1 VLDVFEH
8 AGYEKLDQ
16 GRRKIFAENRKVTE
30 TKAFIPLCQGKLPMS
45 HSISSGEWESKAVSL
60 DSSGGVMQR
69 KDHPEFR
76 NQNLK
81 WFKVFEI
88 WKCSL
93 LPSIEAAKGMDSSL
107 PSWLRNYVLKPAN
120 FCT

>member
-45 HSISSGEWESKAVSL
+45 HSISSGE
-60 DSSGGVMQR
+60 
-69 KDHPEFR
+69 
-76 NQNLK
+76 
-81 WFKVFEI
+81 
-88 WKCSL
+88 
-93 LPSIEAAKGMDSSL
+93 
-107 PSWLRNYVLKPAN
+107 
-120 FCT
+120 

>member
-1 VLDVFEH
+1 LDVFEH

-16 GRRKIFAENRKVTE
+16 GRRKIFAENRKVTG
-30 TKAFIPLCQGKLPMS
+30 TKAFIPRCQGKLPMS
-45 HSISSGEWESKAVSL
+45 HSISFREWESKAMSL

-76 NQNLK
+76 NRNVE

-88 WKCSL
+88 WMCTL
-93 LPSIEAAKGMDSSL
+93 LPPIQAAKRIDSSL
-107 PSWLRNYVLKPAN
+107 PSWLRNCVLKPAN